1 MTDERMTP
9 EPDDKR
15 AHVPPLPPATS
26 GGSTHRAEDPT
37 LPRPTNSGFGRLL
50 VLVYAVLALAATAR
64 ASYQL
69 VAHGD
74 QAPLAYAL
82 SLLAGLVY
90 IVATVALARSG
101 GRWRSIAWVAVSF
114 ELVGV
119 LAVGIA
125 TIVDASAFP
134 EATVWSSFGQGYG
147 FIPLILPMVG
157 LFWLWRTRGHDL
169 PAPSNDDGP
178 A

>member
-1 MTDERMTP
+1 MHP
-9 EPDDKR
+9 EP
-15 AHVPPLPPATS
+15 ATGAPAQRS
-26 GGSTHRAEDPT
+26 ADADPT
-37 LPRPTNSGFGRLL
+37 AARPTNSGFGRLL
-50 VLVYAVLALAATAR
+50 VLIYAVLALAATAR

-69 VAHGD
+69 LAHGD

-82 SLLAGLVY
+82 SLLAGIVY
-90 IVATVALARSG
+90 IVATVALARGG
-101 GRWRSIAWVAVSF
+101 GRWRTVAWVACSF

-125 TIVDASAFP
+125 TVVDAAAFP
-134 EATVWSSFGQGYG
+134 ESTVWSSFGQGYG
-147 FIPLILPMVG
+147 YVPLVLPLIG

-169 PAPSNDDGP
+169 PAVRTDDGP

>member
-1 MTDERMTP
+1 MHP
-9 EPDDKR
+9 EPATR
-15 AHVPPLPPATS
+15 APAERS
-26 GGSTHRAEDPT
+26 ADADPT
-37 LPRPTNSGFGRLL
+37 VARPTNSGFGRLL
-50 VLVYAVLALAATAR
+50 VLIYAVLALAATAR

-69 VAHGD
+69 LAHGD

-82 SLLAGLVY
+82 SLLAGIVY
-90 IVATVALARSG
+90 IVATVALARGG
-101 GRWRSIAWVAVSF
+101 GRWRTVAWVACSF

-125 TIVDASAFP
+125 TVVDAAAFP
-134 EATVWSSFGQGYG
+134 ESTVWSSFGQGYG
-147 FIPLILPMVG
+147 YVPLVLPLIG

-169 PAPSNDDGP
+169 SAVRTDDGP

>member
-1 MTDERMTP
+1 MTGAP
-9 EPDDKR
+9 G
-15 AHVPPLPPATS
+15 AA
-26 GGSTHRAEDPT
+26 
-37 LPRPTNSGFGRLL
+37 RPTNAGFGRLL

-69 VAHGD
+69 LAHGD

-82 SLLAGLVY
+82 SLLAGIVY
-90 IVATVALARSG
+90 IVATIALARGG
-101 GRWRSIAWVAVSF
+101 GRWRTVAWIACAF

-134 EATVWSSFGQGYG
+134 ESTVWSSFGQGYG
-147 FIPLILPMVG
+147 YIPLVLPMVG
-157 LFWLWRTRGHDL
+157 LFWLWRTRGHE
-169 PAPSNDDGP
+169 PTSTHPDDGP
-178 A
+178 S